1 MCQHEYTPP
10 RLASRLGKTGKM
22 PSRAPRPGGI
32 KEIDP
37 TTDPRT
43 IPAQVKDTGKQD
55 KPKVHSFVFSYF
67 PRALLEV
74 AIVGMYGAEKH
85 GVHAEDRAFMQY
97 PLEMFED
104 ALARHEL
111 NECIEGPVNYA
122 DAELY
127 HKSQRAWNAL
137 AALEIFLT
145 EKDNA

>member
-10 RLASRLGKTGKM
+10 RLASRLGERRET
-22 PSRAPRPGGI
+22 PGGI
-32 KEIDP
+32 REIDP
-37 TTDPRT
+37 NTDPRA
-43 IPAQVKDTGKQD
+43 IPVEIKDTGKQD
-55 KPKVHSFVFSYF
+55 KPKVHSFVFNYF

-74 AIVGMYGAEKH
+74 AIVGMYGAKKH
-85 GVHAEDRAFMQY
+85 GVTAEDRGFMQC
-97 PLEMFED
+97 PLTDFED